1 MNALFAFA
9 YTVVRSK
16 WTSSC
21 QKFIEIGLKKM
32 KMAIF
37 GVIFAKKVEVFQ
49 NWAPPPLLRVPP
61 LMSPPSLVTRKVS
74 PPPLKQKFQKM
85 SLPPFTT
92 VWWRTM

>member
-49 NWAPPPLLRVPP
+49 NWAPPPFKSSPLDEPP
-61 LMSPPSLVTRKVS
+61 LPCNTKSESPPLNKNSK
-74 PPPLKQKFQKM
+74 K
-85 SLPPFTT
+85 
-92 VWWRTM
+92 

>member
-49 NWAPPPLLRVPP
+49 NWAPPP
-61 LMSPPSLVTRKVS
+61 
-74 PPPLKQKFQKM
+74 F
-85 SLPPFTT
+85 
-92 VWWRTM
+92 